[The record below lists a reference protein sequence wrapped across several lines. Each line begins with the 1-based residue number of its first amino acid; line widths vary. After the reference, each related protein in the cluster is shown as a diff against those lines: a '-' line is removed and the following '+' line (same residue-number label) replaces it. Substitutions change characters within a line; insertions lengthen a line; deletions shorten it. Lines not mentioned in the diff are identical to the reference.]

1 MGFEM
6 ERKDWNVE
14 GKVVLVTG
22 GANGVGAGLVR
33 ELLARN
39 ARHVAFLDVA
49 EREGSTLESELNN
62 KFGALRAKF
71 IKCNIADE
79 TELNHA
85 YQQIINKYRRLDVL
99 VNNAAILSNDED
111 NYRAM
116 IDVNLCGTIASTLKA
131 VGVMRSDKGG
141 NGGTVI
147 NVSSLLAF
155 NPSTHLP
162 VYGATK
168 AAVLQFTNYLA
179 TENSYSTTNVRIVT
193 VCLGPTDTALLHRKN
208 SENFAKNS
216 QRLTSRVPERQ
227 RVGSA
232 VNGIIDVIQRAEN
245 GSTWIIANDKP
256 ATDVTKNIHE
266 SSRILSN
273 VTDILYNILP
283 EAYLLIYFVDSTDIF
298 TDSIP
303 FNLCFH
309 KYLAAWEALLVA
321 LGSHHDASSWILA
334 RRRSTLY
341 KFGLSHAIRR
351 PKKAFARDQPRAL
364 MHWTAH
370 SIFIEVGPSH
380 LSGPPSRWSSTFH
393 FSMEYKTLHKLAALP
408 RYVFE
413 EGEYAGL

>member
-179 TENSYSTTNVRIVT
+179 TEDSYSTTNVRIVT

-273 VTDILYNILP
+273 VTDIL
-283 EAYLLIYFVDSTDIF
+283 
-298 TDSIP
+298 
-303 FNLCFH
+303 
-309 KYLAAWEALLVA
+309 
-321 LGSHHDASSWILA
+321 
-334 RRRSTLY
+334 
-341 KFGLSHAIRR
+341 
-351 PKKAFARDQPRAL
+351 
-364 MHWTAH
+364 
-370 SIFIEVGPSH
+370 
-380 LSGPPSRWSSTFH
+380 
-393 FSMEYKTLHKLAALP
+393 
-408 RYVFE
+408 
-413 EGEYAGL
+413 